1 MVWKVIQELFGNNV
15 NRDARLYVD
24 CALEPMDMWNL
35 SVLMEERLGV
45 CRENVNLKGCKT
57 LADVERVYKEVLQP
71 KIKSSSAPQKNSVW
85 SVIQEF
91 FGKNVNR
98 DERLYVEHAMT
109 PLGLWNLSVL
119 MEERLGICKEN
130 VNLHECKTLGDVE
143 RVYDAVLQPKANGRS
158 LLYTN
163 ICGVP
168 HCALTEKKCYT
179 ALNAKRD
186 GDEDIC
192 LRANC
197 NIAKNFYKLVQKV
210 R

>member
-15 NRDARLYVD
+15 NRDA
-24 CALEPMDMWNL
+24 
-35 SVLMEERLGV
+35 
-45 CRENVNLKGCKT
+45 
-57 LADVERVYKEVLQP
+57 
-71 KIKSSSAPQKNSVW
+71 
-85 SVIQEF
+85 
-91 FGKNVNR
+91 
-98 DERLYVEHAMT
+98 RLYVEHAMT

-143 RVYDAVLQPKANGRS
+143 LVYDVVLQPKANGRS

-197 NIAKNFYKLVQKV
+197 KIAKNFYKLVQKV